1 MSDFSSLRISSSSS
15 SVWHD
20 RSFALKVGD
29 LLVVLSAGTYGM
41 TMSSNYNSRPRV
53 AEVMVDGSIVHLIR
67 RRETEEA
74 LYALESRL
82 P

>member
-1 MSDFSSLRISSSSS
+1 
-15 SVWHD
+15 
-20 RSFALKVGD
+20 
-29 LLVVLSAGTYGM
+29 M